1 MHKFFVDE
9 GSINGQIVCI
19 TGDDVKHL
27 SGVLRLRQGD
37 RIQVCDGKSNEYIC
51 AITEIEKKQ
60 VLCHIEESFKST
72 SEPPIKITLYQGL
85 PKAQKMD
92 LIVQKCTEIG
102 VCRIVP
108 VNTSRSVV
116 RIDGK
121 DLGSKLERW
130 KRIAEEAAKQSNR
143 GCIPEI
149 GGLMDFKEA
158 LQDAMRLDM
167 AVMPYEQE
175 KAVGLRRALTQKNIT
190 VTYGIFIGPEGGF
203 EEYEV
208 REAVSK
214 GITPVTLGPR
224 ILRTE
229 TAGFVSAACILYEIG
244 DIGGS
249 I

>member
-1 MHKFFVDE
+1 MHKFFVDA
-9 GSINGQIVCI
+9 GSINGQVVCI

-27 SGVLRLRQGD
+27 SGVLRLKKGEL
-37 RIQVCDGKSNEYIC
+37 IQVCDGKSSEYIC
-51 AITEIEKKQ
+51 SISEIEKKQ
-60 VLCHIEESFKST
+60 VICHIEECFKST
-72 SEPPIKITLYQGL
+72 SEPPISITLYQGL

-108 VNTSRSVV
+108 VKTSRVVV
-116 RIDGK
+116 RAEEK
-121 DLGSKLERW
+121 DLGSKLDRW
-130 KRIAEEAAKQSNR
+130 RRIAEEAAKQSNR
-143 GCIPEI
+143 GRIPEI
-149 GGLMDFKEA
+149 GGLMDFKTA
-158 LQDAMRLDM
+158 LQEAMELDL

-175 KAVGLRRALTQKNIT
+175 KAVGLRKAMALRNGVMTC
-190 VTYGIFIGPEGGF
+190 GIFIGPEGGF
-203 EEYEV
+203 EDEEV
-208 REAVSK
+208 SDAMSR

-229 TAGFVSAACILYEIG
+229 TAGFVSASCILYEIG

>member
-1 MHKFFVDE
+1 MHKFFVDAS
-9 GSINGQIVCI
+9 SINDHVVSI
-19 TGDDVKHL
+19 TGDDVKHI
-27 SGVLRLRQGD
+27 SGVLRLGKGEH
-37 RIQVCDGKSNEYIC
+37 IQICDGNSNEYIC
-51 AITEIEKKQ
+51 SISEVEKKQ

-72 SEPPIKITLYQGL
+72 SEPPVIITLYQGL

-108 VNTSRSVV
+108 VNTTRVVV
-116 RIDGK
+116 RAEEK

-130 KRIAEEAAKQSNR
+130 RRIAEEASKQSNR
-143 GCIPEI
+143 GSIPKI
-149 GGLMDFKEA
+149 DGLMEFKEA
-158 LQDAMRLDM
+158 LQEASKLDLV
-167 AVMPYEQE
+167 VMPYEQE
-175 KAVGLRRALTQKNIT
+175 KAVGLKRALSGKDKA
-190 VTYGIFIGPEGGF
+190 VTCGIFIGPEGGF
-203 EEYEV
+203 EEEEI
-208 REAVSK
+208 REAISK
-214 GITPVTLGPR
+214 GITPVTLGHR

>member
-9 GSINGQIVCI
+9 GSINGQVICI

-27 SGVLRLRQGD
+27 SGVLRLRKGD
-37 RIQVCDGKSNEYIC
+37 SIQVCDGNSNEYIC
-51 AITEIEKKQ
+51 SITEIEKKQ

-72 SEPPIKITLYQGL
+72 SEPPISITLYQGI

-108 VNTSRSVV
+108 VNTSRAVV
-116 RIDGK
+116 RVDEK

-130 KRIAEEAAKQSNR
+130 RRIAEEAAKQSNR
-143 GCIPEI
+143 GCIPQI
-149 GGLMDFKEA
+149 DGLMDFKEA
-158 LQDAMRLDM
+158 IHEAMELDM
-167 AVMPYEQE
+167 AFMPYELE
-175 KAVGLRRALTQKNIT
+175 KSVGLKKALSGRNKAVTC
-190 VTYGIFIGPEGGF
+190 GIFIGPEGGF
-203 EEYEV
+203 EEEEV
-208 REAVSK
+208 REAMSK
-214 GITPVTLGPR
+214 GIAPVTLGPR

>member
-1 MHKFFVDE
+1 MHKFFVDAR
-9 GSINGQIVCI
+9 SINGQIVCI

-27 SGVLRLRQGD
+27 SGVLRLRRGD

-51 AITEIEKKQ
+51 SITEIEKKQ

-72 SEPPIKITLYQGL
+72 SEPPISITLYQGI

-116 RIDGK
+116 KVDEK
-121 DLGSKLERW
+121 DLGLKLERW
-130 KRIAEEAAKQSNR
+130 RRITEEAAKQSNR
-143 GCIPEI
+143 GCIPQI
-149 GGLMDFKEA
+149 DGLMDFKEA
-158 LQDAMRLDM
+158 LNEAMKLDM
-167 AVMPYEQE
+167 AVMPYEME
-175 KAVGLRRALTQKNIT
+175 RSVGLKNT
-190 VTYGIFIGPEGGF
+190 LAGKNKLVTCGIFIGPEGGF
-203 EEYEV
+203 EEEEV
-208 REAVSK
+208 REAISK

>member
-9 GSINGQIVCI
+9 GSINGQIICI

-27 SGVLRLRQGD
+27 SGVLRLRKGD

-51 AITEIEKKQ
+51 SITEIEKKQ

-72 SEPPIKITLYQGL
+72 SEPPIKITLYQGI

-116 RIDGK
+116 KLEGK

-130 KRIAEEAAKQSNR
+130 RRIAEEASKQSNR
-143 GCIPEI
+143 GCIPKIEEV
-149 GGLMDFKEA
+149 MDFEEA
-158 LQDAMRLDM
+158 LHEAVNLDM

-175 KAVGLRRALTQKNIT
+175 KAVGLKKALAGRNNA
-190 VTYGIFIGPEGGF
+190 VTCGIFIGPEGGF
-203 EEYEV
+203 EEEEV
-208 REAVSK
+208 REAMSK
-214 GITPVTLGPR
+214 GIIPVTLGPR